1 LWSPIKPLEWEAI
14 SIFWQLVK
22 SGSCYVDDNLQLMS
36 KLQLTMTSPS
46 SSTKKKGELIINGI
60 NIEEKTI
67 KNLPINKK
75 SAIHST
81 HKQTEEPYPSNN

>member
-1 LWSPIKPLEWEAI
+1 
-14 SIFWQLVK
+14 
-22 SGSCYVDDNLQLMS
+22 MS

-60 NIEEKTI
+60 NIQEKII

-75 SAIHST
+75 STIHST
-81 HKQTEEPYPSNN
+81 HKQTEEPNPRTTDNAVETGTSTNH